1 MDKKVMV
8 AIPTTDYVHIN
19 FALALAALV
28 LRSKIPTSVQV
39 AGGSSIC
46 QNRNTLVYEAQKIG
60 ADFILFIDNDLSF
73 PPFAA
78 ERLVHIAEERG
89 LDIIG
94 CNYLFKSPP
103 HKWMVKPKPGREQL
117 EAIEEVDGLPC
128 GMLLIRMSVFDK
140 LEQPYFNY
148 NAHTIKEGPQEGLAT
163 VGSEDYY
170 FCDRARDQGF
180 KIWLDTDMS
189 FGLVHWGSPIGVRW
203 IAEDP
208 GYQYMQEP
216 LRYSESAPGP
226 ESEGAS

>member
-1 MDKKVMV
+1 MV

-19 FALALAALV
+19 FALALAALAV
-28 LRSKIPTSVQV
+28 NARLPLSIQV
-39 AGGSSIC
+39 GRGSSIC
-46 QNRNTLVYEAQKIG
+46 QNRNTLVHEAKKID
-60 ADFILFIDNDLSF
+60 ADFILFIDNDISF

-78 ERLVHIAEERG
+78 ERLAHIAEERG

-103 HKWMVKPKPGREQL
+103 HKWMVKPKEGREVL

-148 NAHTIKEGPQEGLAT
+148 KAHTIESGPQAGLAT

-170 FCDRARDQGF
+170 FCDRAREQGF
-180 KIWLDTDMS
+180 KIWMDTDMS

-203 IAEDP
+203 ITEDP
-208 GYQYMQEP
+208 GYQYLQEP
-216 LRYSESAPGP
+216 MQYTRVEQPPP
-226 ESEGAS
+226 EMLDAAE